1 LTPYRDRID
10 CSRWCF
16 RAAVEENRGVIFLY
30 GFFAWFLFMI
40 TAVINGAFREA
51 YLIPT
56 LGEGVGR
63 FISTLILCAL
73 LIIEIVIFLAI
84 AGDDES
90 GGTLLGLGAMWLALT
105 LCFEFGF
112 GRLAARKTWQE
123 LLSDYNV
130 FRGRIW
136 PLVLLVIFLTPTIVG
151 T

>member
-1 LTPYRDRID
+1 M
-10 CSRWCF
+10 
-16 RAAVEENRGVIFLY
+16 IFLY
-30 GFFAWFLFMI
+30 GFFAWFLLMI

-90 GGTLLGLGAMWLALT
+90 GGTLLGLGAMWLAKPWTRESLQE
-105 LCFEFGF
+105 LVKPL
-112 GRLAARKTWQE
+112 LAAQR
-123 LLSDYNV
+123 
-130 FRGRIW
+130 
-136 PLVLLVIFLTPTIVG
+136 PLAKAG
-151 T
+151 